1 MKENKI
7 LKGYM
12 SKWHTE
18 GSEWHGHARRVFR
31 RSDGYPDEEIRNI
44 IERCRKK
51 FPHLEVKDIMMS
63 AVPVPGGSKVTHV
76 WWTVTWINLNV
87 EWGKK
92 PQKTGS
98 KKS

>member
-1 MKENKI
+1 MKEDKI

-12 SKWHTE
+12 SKWNTE
-18 GSEWHGHARRVFR
+18 GSEWAGHARRVFR

-51 FPHLEVKDIMMS
+51 FPHLEVKDINMS
-63 AVPVPGGSKVTHV
+63 AVPVKAGEEVTHV
-76 WWTVTWINLNV
+76 WWSVTWLNLNV
-87 EWGKK
+87 ECGKK
-92 PQKTGS
+92 PIKKGL